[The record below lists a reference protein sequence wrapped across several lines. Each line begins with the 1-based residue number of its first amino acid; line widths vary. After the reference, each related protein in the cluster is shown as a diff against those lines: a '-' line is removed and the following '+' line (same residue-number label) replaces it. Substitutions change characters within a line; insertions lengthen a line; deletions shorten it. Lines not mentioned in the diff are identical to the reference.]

1 VIANL
6 KKPRKGSSP
15 PSAWNAMTPAFYHT
29 FFEKQK
35 AILEGA
41 KPDFINCAEL
51 HLNPNHLGK

>member
-1 VIANL
+1 
-6 KKPRKGSSP
+6 
-15 PSAWNAMTPAFYHT
+15 MTPAFYHT